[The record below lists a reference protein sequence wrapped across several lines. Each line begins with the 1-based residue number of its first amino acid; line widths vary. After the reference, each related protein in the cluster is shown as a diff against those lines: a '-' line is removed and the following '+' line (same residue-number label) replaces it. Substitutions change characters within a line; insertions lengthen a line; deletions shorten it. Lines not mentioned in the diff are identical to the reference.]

1 MPRRP
6 KTDEIDATKSEAT
19 RQRIVDAA
27 AKIFAQKGY
36 GHTRL
41 TDIATEAQSH
51 AGGIYYYFAS
61 REELVEE
68 VLRRSTERTIQAV
81 NAQLDALP
89 AAATARDK
97 VEAAIVGQMEEI
109 LAHDSYTAAF
119 LKIYPQVPERVKKRH
134 RPVLRQFFEIWRKL
148 IHDGQEAGE
157 IRSDIDAAV
166 MRLSIVGSI
175 QWSIEWAEP
184 KKSDAKTLGSAMA
197 NLHFSGLQKQ

>member
-1 MPRRP
+1 MV
-6 KTDEIDATKSEAT
+6 DATKSDAT

-36 GHTRL
+36 GHARL

-81 NAQLDALP
+81 NAQLNALP
-89 AAATARDK
+89 GSATSRDK

-109 LAHDSYTAAF
+109 LSHDSYTAAF
-119 LKIYPQVPERVKKRH
+119 LKIFPQVPESVKKRH
-134 RPVLRQFFEIWRKL
+134 RPVLRQFFEIWRKI
-148 IHDGQEAGE
+148 IHDGQAAGE
-157 IRSDIDAAV
+157 IRSDIDPAV
-166 MRLSIVGSI
+166 IRLSIVGSI
-175 QWSIEWAEP
+175 QWSIEWADP
-184 KKSDAKTLGSAMA
+184 KKSDAKTLGKAMA
-197 NLHFSGLQKQ
+197 NLHFCGLKK